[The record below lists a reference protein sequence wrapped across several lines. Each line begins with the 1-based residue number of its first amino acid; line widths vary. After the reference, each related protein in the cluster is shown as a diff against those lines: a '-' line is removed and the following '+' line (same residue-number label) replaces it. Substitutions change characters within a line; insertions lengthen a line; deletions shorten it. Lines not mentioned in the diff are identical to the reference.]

1 MTTNDS
7 LGLVRGA
14 LSCATDKE
22 LGVRHGK
29 RGDTKKGSKRRR
41 FDRYGD
47 KITGRER
54 AGRLNK
60 IPIRFAREFDSTV
73 KTVRLVNSIDSNA
86 ARDPNET

>member
-47 KITGRER
+47 KITGGGASRPFE
-54 AGRLNK
+54 
-60 IPIRFAREFDSTV
+60 
-73 KTVRLVNSIDSNA
+73 
-86 ARDPNET
+86 